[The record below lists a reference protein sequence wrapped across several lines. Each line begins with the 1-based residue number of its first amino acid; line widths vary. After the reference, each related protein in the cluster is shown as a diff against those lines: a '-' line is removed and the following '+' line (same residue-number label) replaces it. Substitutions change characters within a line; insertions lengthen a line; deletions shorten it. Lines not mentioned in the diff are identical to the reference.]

1 MAGRDI
7 RGISVSIGG
16 DTTKLQSAL
25 QGVNKEIKFPRLLVG
40 GGGRLHGRPKDCL
53 RLLFFYGSVLVF
65 PNADSGVKMIHF
77 CFLLHVRSPT
87 RVTAQRTGFCVLSL
101 RDRAIFLSD
110 WFVYGCHSSPFI
122 QSSRLNLP
130 APVTKAARLHFAVI
144 LLTLLLAL
152 YFIEH
157 PFHPQIRNDPGQNGH
172 HQKRACRVMHLRNK

>member
-1 MAGRDI
+1 MVGRDI

-77 CFLLHVRSPT
+77 CFLLHVWSPT
-87 RVTAQRTGFCVLSL
+87 ESL
-101 RDRAIFLSD
+101 RSGPDFAPCRFAKGNFSLGLVCLWLS
-110 WFVYGCHSSPFI
+110 FIAFYPELQTESPGSCHKGSQITFCCHP
-122 QSSRLNLP
+122 
-130 APVTKAARLHFAVI
+130 LHFASGAV
-144 LLTLLLAL
+144 
-152 YFIEH
+152 
-157 PFHPQIRNDPGQNGH
+157 FHRTPVSSADPE
-172 HQKRACRVMHLRNK
+172 